1 MRMRSSGLALEAV
14 RGNGQEEYADA
25 EDFIQN
31 ASLDTLDAPEGL
43 SHWFP
48 SEYVVLVLG
57 PRGSGKSTR
66 VARHL
71 LIALAQGYPVFT
83 NYELYPE
90 KLGIDNK
97 PQPLNLEF
105 LLSFDTSI
113 NHAVVGIGEVDTW
126 IERKR
131 AMSTSNIMVEKFL
144 NQLRKRGLRVFMDT
158 QAPSLPSIILSK
170 VDLMIWSHDFYY
182 TDWGRDNEIP
192 KGTTFYYEEEDAS
205 GLFTGQPGTR
215 WRTALRNA
223 TKLWPLYNTFQIFD
237 PWQWARKTKI
247 VGEEMVFDMDAGKM
261 YTPGEYGMEQEQRQ
275 LTEYDTYIKAQ
286 YREWGNDLVTVARV
300 NKALLADE
308 DGHYVI
314 SLDGMQKAIVRQKPG
329 TKGRKHIERL
339 FAQLQ
344 ELEHS
349 SQGYLA
355 QIDRGRNVIRM
366 SKPLTGN
373 GGVT

>member
-1 MRMRSSGLALEAV
+1 MTNSELDLAIP
-14 RGNGQEEYADA
+14 GNGQGGEEYADA
-25 EDFIQN
+25 EDFIQS
-31 ASLDTLDAPEGL
+31 AALDTLDAPAGL

-48 SEYVVLVLG
+48 SEYVVLCLG

-90 KLGIDNK
+90 KIGITNK
-97 PQPLNLEF
+97 PKPLDMEF
-105 LLSFDTSI
+105 LLSFDTSM
-113 NHAVVGIGEVDTW
+113 NHAVIGIGEVDTW

-131 AMSTSNIMVEKFL
+131 AMATSNIMVEKFL
-144 NQLRKRGLRVFMDT
+144 NQLRKRGLRVFLDT

-205 GLFTGQPGTR
+205 GLFTGVPGTR

-223 TKLWPLYNTFQIFD
+223 TRLWPLYNTYQIFD

-247 VGEEMVFDMDAGKM
+247 VGEEMVFDMDTGKICSE
-261 YTPGEYGMEQEQRQ
+261 GEYGQVEEQRQ
-275 LTEYDTYIKAQ
+275 LEVYDTFIKAQ
-286 YREWGNDLVTVARV
+286 YRAWGNDLIKVARL
-300 NKALLADE
+300 NKALLHDE

-314 SLDGMQKAIVRQKPG
+314 SLDGLQKAIVRQKPG
-329 TKGRKHIERL
+329 TKARRHIEKL
-339 FAQLQ
+339 FASLQ
-344 ELEHS
+344 ELEHTS
-349 SQGYLA
+349 KGYLA

-366 SKPLTGN
+366 SKPLTEADGS
-373 GGVT
+373 